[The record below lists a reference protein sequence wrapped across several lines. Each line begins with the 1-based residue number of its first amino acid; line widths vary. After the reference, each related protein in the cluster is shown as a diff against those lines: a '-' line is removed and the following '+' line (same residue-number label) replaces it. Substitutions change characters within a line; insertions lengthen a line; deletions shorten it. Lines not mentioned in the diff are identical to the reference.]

1 MTQQEIQD
9 MEHYM
14 DRFASLRFAERA
26 WADEEREVEEAIEI
40 ANEAGDIVAIQVL
53 RSRLQIMRLVHE
65 HCIRHEIEVLLGVD
79 LHDIHHPD
87 GTEG

>member
-14 DRFASLRFAERA
+14 DRFDSLRFAEIEWR
-26 WADEEREVEEAIEI
+26 EEEQEVERAIEI
-40 ANEAGDIVAIQVL
+40 ATEAGETETVQIL

-65 HCIRHEIEVLLGVD
+65 HCIRHEFEVLLGVD
-79 LHDIHHPD
+79 LHDIPHPN
-87 GTEG
+87 GTDP